1 MNESCHTHE
10 WVMSRMWLDLSKTC
24 MYELDVDITCEL
36 DVDTH
41 ELDMGITYK
50 LDVHITYEFDA
61 DTYEW
66 VTS

>member
-1 MNESCHTHE
+1 
-10 WVMSRMWLDLSKTC
+10 

-50 LDVHITYEFDA
+50 LDVHIMYVSMTLPSPNVLWISHTNYRNMHI
-61 DTYEW
+61 
-66 VTS
+66 